1 MRWGGG
7 GGGGVEIK
15 MPLCGCTGALAAI
28 AVWSPFVKT
37 AAPMTKTSASTC
49 APFVAL
55 TGKLVLLLCLFFI
68 GYCSFVVSSA
78 ENLSS
83 QVSLYHKKSPISR
96 FFVIFLIIVISA
108 LPFSRHSRAEGAGIQ
123 HNRVAIIQQSQNQ
136 SAVVF
141 PLSPP
146 LTRGQIRGNVGF
158 PPLRG
163 ENDGAGRRRLTT
175 GGKAAAFRTGILYP
189 RHSRD
194 CGNPPFCH
202 FSICAKAQ
210 TAIYRRKWQT
220 PCGGESRR

>member
-28 AVWSPFVKT
+28 AVSAIALWSPFVKT

-55 TGKLVLLLCLFFI
+55 TGKFFGKLFSTGKLVSFCLLFMLCLFCITALLFCPPKISTGKYHYTTKNRQYQSFLYFFNSRHFI
-68 GYCSFVVSSA
+68 PPC
-78 ENLSS
+78 
-83 QVSLYHKKSPISR
+83 
-96 FFVIFLIIVISA
+96 
-108 LPFSRHSRAEGAGIQ
+108 PFPRHSRAEGAGIQ
-123 HNRVAIIQQSQNQ
+123 HNRVAIIHQSQNQ
-136 SAVVF
+136 SAVIF

-163 ENDGAGRRRLTT
+163 ENDAGR
-175 GGKAAAFRTGILYP
+175 AVIPAQAGINSP
-189 RHSRD
+189 
-194 CGNPPFCH
+194 
-202 FSICAKAQ
+202 Q
-210 TAIYRRKWQT
+210 
-220 PCGGESRR
+220 GGEC